1 MSKKLKIA
9 VIGAGSTY
17 TPELVDSFIKN
28 YDEVPLE
35 EFYLM
40 DIDRDKLSI
49 IEKFVNRMVQAKN
62 IPLKIKAGTDLSEA
76 LKGSDFVVLQ
86 IRVEG
91 LNARYRDETV
101 PLEFGCIGQETTGAG
116 GFACAMRTI
125 PAILDICKTAERC
138 CPQAWIINFTNP
150 SGIITEAISKY
161 TMMKVIGLCNI
172 PIFIKRKIVEVFNV
186 SDETVDF
193 DYVGL
198 NHLSWFTDI
207 RVEGK
212 NVLKNLIEEGIK
224 IKLANMPDFPVDD
237 DLVKTIGFLP
247 SPYLKY
253 YYHHDSILK
262 EQLKADKTRAEK
274 VMEIE
279 KNLLDLYKEPSL
291 TEKPKEL
298 EERGG
303 ACYSRSAFSIISSIL
318 NNKGE
323 KHIINI
329 PNGGI
334 YIDLPSDAIIET
346 PVKLYSSGYELLSK
360 GNMLPLPLRGLIE
373 SVKSYES
380 LTVEA
385 SIKSSYKLAL
395 MALMAHPLVG
405 QYEKARPL
413 LDAILK
419 RNNILV
425 KGEE

>member
-28 YDEVPLE
+28 YSEVPLE
-35 EFYLM
+35 EIYLM
-40 DIDRDKLSI
+40 DIDAHKLSI
-49 IEKFVNRMVQAKN
+49 IEQFVKRMVHAKN
-62 IPLKIKAGTDLSEA
+62 IPVNITSGTDLPEA
-76 LKGSDFVVLQ
+76 LEGADFVVLQ

-91 LNARYRDETV
+91 LRARYRDETV

-116 GFACAMRTI
+116 GFACALRTI
-125 PAILDICKTAERC
+125 PAILHICKTAEQY
-138 CPQAWIINFTNP
+138 CPHAWIINFTNP
-150 SGIITEAISKY
+150 SGIITEAISKH
-161 TMMKVIGLCNI
+161 TLMKVIGLCNV
-172 PIFIKRKIVEVFNV
+172 PMFIKRNIAEAFNV
-186 SDETVDF
+186 LDDTVDF

-207 RVEGK
+207 RICGK
-212 NVLKNLIEEGIK
+212 TVLKNLIEEGIK

-237 DLVKTIGFLP
+237 YLVRATGFLP

-253 YYHHDSILK
+253 YYHHDSIFR

-303 ACYSRSAFSIISSIL
+303 ACYSRAAFSIISSIL

-323 KHIINI
+323 KHVINI
-329 PNGGI
+329 PNAGI
-334 YIDLPSDAIIET
+334 YVDLPSDAIIET

-360 GNMLPLPLRGLIE
+360 GNMLPLSLRGLIE

-385 SIKSSYKLAL
+385 SVTSSYKLAL
-395 MALMAHPLVG
+395 MALMAHPLIG

-419 RNNILV
+419 QNNISV
-425 KGEE
+425 NGE

>member
-17 TPELVDSFIKN
+17 TPELVDSFIKK
-28 YDEVPLE
+28 YSEVSLE
-35 EFYLM
+35 ELYLM
-40 DIDRDKLSI
+40 DIDSEKLSI
-49 IEKFVNRMVQAKN
+49 IEKLVRRMVCAGDV
-62 IPLKIKAGTDLSEA
+62 PVKIKSGTELSEA
-76 LKGSDFVVLQ
+76 LKGADFVILQ

-116 GFACAMRTI
+116 GFSCALRTI
-125 PAILDICKTAERC
+125 PAILHICKIAEQY
-138 CPQAWIINFTNP
+138 CPGAWIINFTNP

-161 TMMKVIGLCNI
+161 TSMKVIGLCNV
-172 PIFIKRKIVEVFNV
+172 PMFIKRKIAEAFQVQ
-186 SDETVDF
+186 DEDIDF

-207 RVEGK
+207 RIYGK
-212 NVLKNLIEEGIK
+212 SVLKNLLGEGIK
-224 IKLANMPDFPVDD
+224 IKLANMSDFPVDD
-237 DLVKTIGFLP
+237 YLAKTTGFFP

-279 KNLLDLYKEPSL
+279 KKLLALYKDPCL

-303 ACYSRSAFSIISSIL
+303 ACYSRAAFSIISSIL

-323 KHIINI
+323 KHVVNI
-329 PNGGI
+329 PNRGI
-334 YIDLPSDAIIET
+334 FTDLPSDAIIET
-346 PVKLYSSGYELLSK
+346 PVKLYSTGYELLSE
-360 GNMLPLPLRGLIE
+360 GLMLPLPLRGLIE

-385 SIKSSYKLAL
+385 SVISSYRHAL
-395 MALMAHPLVG
+395 MALMAHPLIG

-419 RNNILV
+419 RNNIS
-425 KGEE
+425 

>member
-1 MSKKLKIA
+1 MSKKIKVS

-28 YDEVPLE
+28 YSEVALE
-35 EFYLM
+35 ELYLM
-40 DIDRDKLSI
+40 DIDSDKLSV
-49 IEKFVNRMVQAKN
+49 IEKLVSRMVYACDV
-62 IPLKIKAGTDLSEA
+62 PVKIKSGTELPEA
-76 LKGSDFVVLQ
+76 LKGADFVILQ

-91 LNARYRDETV
+91 LDARYRDETV

-116 GFACAMRTI
+116 GFACALRTI
-125 PAILDICKTAERC
+125 PAILHICKTAEQY
-138 CPQAWIINFTNP
+138 CPDAWVINFTNP
-150 SGIITEAISKY
+150 SGIITEAISKH
-161 TMMKVIGLCNI
+161 TSMKVIGLCNV
-172 PIFIKRKIVEVFNV
+172 PMFIKRKIAESFNV

-207 RVEGK
+207 RIDGK
-212 NVLKNLIEEGIK
+212 TVLKNLIEEGIK
-224 IKLANMPDFPVDD
+224 IKLANMSDFPVDD
-237 DLVKTIGFLP
+237 YLVKTTGFLP

-262 EQLKADKTRAEK
+262 EQLKADQTRAEK

-279 KNLLDLYKEPSL
+279 KNLLELYKNPAL

-303 ACYSRSAFSIISSIL
+303 ACYSRAAFSIISSII

-323 KHIINI
+323 KHVINI
-329 PNGGI
+329 PNSGI
-334 YIDLPSDAIIET
+334 YTDLPSDAIIET
-346 PVKLYSSGYELLSK
+346 PVKLYSSGYELLPERH
-360 GNMLPLPLRGLIE
+360 MLPLPLRGLIE

-385 SIKSSYKLAL
+385 SVISSYRHAL
-395 MALMAHPLVG
+395 MALMAHPLIG

-419 RNNILV
+419 RNNISV
-425 KGEE
+425 RGE

>member
-9 VIGAGSTY
+9 VIGAASTY
-17 TPELVDSFIKN
+17 TPEFVDSFIKN
-28 YDEVPLE
+28 YNEVPLE

-62 IPLKIKAGTDLSEA
+62 IPLKIKSGTDLSEA
-76 LKGSDFVVLQ
+76 LKESDFVVLQ

-125 PAILDICKTAERC
+125 PAILDICKTAERY
-138 CPQAWIINFTNP
+138 CPDAWIINFTNP
-150 SGIITEAISKY
+150 SGIITEAISKH
-161 TMMKVIGLCNI
+161 TLMKVIGLCNI
-172 PIFIKRKIVEVFNV
+172 PIFIKGKIAESFNV

-212 NVLKNLIEEGIK
+212 TVLKNLIEEGIK

-253 YYHHDSILK
+253 YYHHDRILK
-262 EQLKADKTRAEK
+262 EQAGKTRAEK

-279 KNLLDLYKEPSL
+279 KNLLELYNDPSL

-303 ACYSRSAFSIISSIL
+303 ACYSRAAFSIISSIL

-323 KHIINI
+323 KHIVNI
-329 PNGGI
+329 PNDGI
-334 YIDLPSDAIIET
+334 FIDLPSDAIIET
-346 PVKLYSSGYELLSK
+346 PVKLYSSGYKLLSK
-360 GNMLPLPLRGLIE
+360 GSMLPLPVKGLIE

-385 SIKSSYKLAL
+385 SIKSSYELAL
-395 MALMAHPLVG
+395 MALIAHPLVG

-419 RNNILV
+419 QNLLSLSKR
-425 KGEE
+425 

>member
-28 YDEVPLE
+28 YSDVSLE
-35 EFYLM
+35 ELYLM
-40 DIDRDKLSI
+40 DIDPDKLSV
-49 IEKFVNRMVQAKN
+49 IEKLVSRMVNAGN
-62 IPLKIKAGTDLSEA
+62 VPVRIKSGTELPEA
-76 LKGSDFVVLQ
+76 LKGADFVILQ

-91 LNARYRDETV
+91 LNARYRDEAI

-125 PAILDICKTAERC
+125 PAILYICKSAEQY
-138 CPQAWIINFTNP
+138 CPGAWIINFTNP
-150 SGIITEAISKY
+150 SGIITEAISKH
-161 TMMKVIGLCNI
+161 TSMKVIGLCNV
-172 PIFIKRKIVEVFNV
+172 PMFIKRKIAEAFQVQ
-186 SDETVDF
+186 DEDIDF

-207 RVEGK
+207 RISGK
-212 NVLKNLIEEGIK
+212 TVLKNLLEEGIK
-224 IKLANMPDFPVDD
+224 IKLANMSDFPVDD
-237 DLVKTIGFLP
+237 YLVKTTGFFP

-262 EQLKADKTRAEK
+262 EQLKDDITRAEK

-279 KNLLDLYKEPSL
+279 KKLLELYKDPSL

-303 ACYSRSAFSIISSIL
+303 ACYSRAAFSIISSIL

-323 KHIINI
+323 KHVINI
-329 PNGGI
+329 PNAGI

-346 PVKLYSSGYELLSK
+346 PVKLYSSGYKLLSE

-385 SIKSSYKLAL
+385 SIKSSYKHAL
-395 MALMAHPLVG
+395 MALMVHPLTG

-419 RNNILV
+419 KNNIPLQ
-425 KGEE
+425 